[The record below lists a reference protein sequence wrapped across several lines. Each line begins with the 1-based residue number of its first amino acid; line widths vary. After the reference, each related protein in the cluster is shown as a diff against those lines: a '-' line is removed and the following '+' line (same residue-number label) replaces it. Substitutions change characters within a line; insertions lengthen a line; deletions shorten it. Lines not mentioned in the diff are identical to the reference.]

1 MKRNP
6 DIIFGG
12 FWAFSGGK
20 FEDQDLFDNWEEKY
34 PEMFEHLHKTYY
46 DFPARICAIWE
57 TFEEINMLI
66 VKPLDHNSKFKH
78 HPNLR
83 QEYLEIYKSKFL
95 DFCKAKRIMPD
106 LERVFGYRRVSS
118 GL

>member
-46 DFPARICAIWE
+46 DFPARICAI
-57 TFEEINMLI
+57 
-66 VKPLDHNSKFKH
+66 
-78 HPNLR
+78 
-83 QEYLEIYKSKFL
+83 
-95 DFCKAKRIMPD
+95 
-106 LERVFGYRRVSS
+106 
-118 GL
+118 